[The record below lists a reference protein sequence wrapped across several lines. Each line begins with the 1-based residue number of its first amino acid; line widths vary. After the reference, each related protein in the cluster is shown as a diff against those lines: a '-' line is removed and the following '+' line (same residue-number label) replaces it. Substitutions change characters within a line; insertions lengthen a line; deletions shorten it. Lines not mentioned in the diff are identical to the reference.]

1 MATTRHNAEFVY
13 AKSTKPALTKR
24 CMSSDHSKLWPI
36 EKVVTLGLLGLTPAA
51 FMSPNFFFDDTLAIL
66 SVVHFHW

>member
-1 MATTRHNAEFVY
+1 MLKLTNMT
-13 AKSTKPALTKR
+13 LTKR

-36 EKVVTLGLLGLTPAA
+36 EKVITLGLLGLTPAA
-51 FMSPNFFFDDTLAIL
+51 LISPNFFFDDTLAIL